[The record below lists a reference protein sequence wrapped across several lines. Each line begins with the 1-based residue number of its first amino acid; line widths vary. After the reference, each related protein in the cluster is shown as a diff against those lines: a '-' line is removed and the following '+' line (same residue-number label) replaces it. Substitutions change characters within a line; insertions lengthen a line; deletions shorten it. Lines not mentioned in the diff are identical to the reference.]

1 MVARKLHG
9 QVEGNTSRVPCVV
22 LLMKIDVQIG
32 RQESSVKAASRILK
46 EKVKVLT
53 RRRSHGAQ

>member
-1 MVARKLHG
+1 MAARRLHG
-9 QVEGNTSRVPCVV
+9 QVEGNTSTVPCVV

-46 EKVKVLT
+46 EKVEVQT
-53 RRRSHGAQ
+53 RRKSHGAQ